1 MKLIKR
7 LALVMVTLLLAAI
20 VVPAATAHADT
31 TTTSSSDT
39 TDESSSSQAVQT
51 KALSSAYVVYG
62 AGVAQSDRSSIG
74 SALGIS
80 DNYKTLTS
88 TASDYNQY
96 IGNGTTSDAAMISS
110 VSIAPADPGTG
121 VKVNIV
127 KYDGNSNITKVT
139 AQQYAMV
146 ATMAG
151 VNDVIITVTANKA
164 VSGEAALAGVYKA
177 LATDGIQLSSENTS
191 AANSVL
197 EATQP
202 AIDANSDDSKYPG
215 KLMAAVGSVSK
226 ELAQQRQDDND
237 YATKAE
243 VQEMLAKALKKYGID
258 DSTPSSSQTTIVNAL
273 IQVQKAPVSSSKT
286 YISNVTNVTKS
297 VKNSVGSAMAKLSDF
312 ANSSD
317 GKALMAKYGNLFQR
331 TWAKIVA
338 FVEGLFN

>member
-1 MKLIKR
+1 M
-7 LALVMVTLLLAAI
+7 VMVLVAAVI
-20 VVPAATAHADT
+20 GPATTASADT
-31 TTTSSSDT
+31 TG
-39 TDESSSSQAVQT
+39 ESSSSQSVQT
-51 KALSSAYVVYG
+51 KALSNAYVVYG
-62 AGVAQSDRSSIG
+62 AGVAQSDHSSIG

-80 DNYKTLTS
+80 DNYESLTS
-88 TASDYNQY
+88 TASDYSKY
-96 IGNGTTSDAAMISS
+96 IGNGTTTDAAMISS

-151 VNDVIITVTANKA
+151 VSDVIITVTANKA

-177 LATDGIQLSSENTS
+177 LATDGITLSSQNTS
-191 AANSVL
+191 AANGVL

-202 AIDANSDDSKYPG
+202 AIDANSNDSKYPG
-215 KLMAAVGSVSK
+215 KLMAAVGYVSK
-226 ELAQQRQDDND
+226 ELAKQRQNDNE

-243 VQEMLAKALKKYGID
+243 VQAMLDKALSKYGVS
-258 DSTPSSSQTTIVNAL
+258 DSTPSSSKVTIVNAL
-273 IQVQKAPVSSSKT
+273 IKVQQAPVSSSKT
-286 YISNVTNVTKS
+286 YISNVTNVTKT
-297 VKNSVGSAMAKLSDF
+297 VKNSVGDAMAKIGDF
-312 ANSSD
+312 ANSAD
-317 GKALMAKYGNLFQR
+317 GKKLMAKYGNIFQR